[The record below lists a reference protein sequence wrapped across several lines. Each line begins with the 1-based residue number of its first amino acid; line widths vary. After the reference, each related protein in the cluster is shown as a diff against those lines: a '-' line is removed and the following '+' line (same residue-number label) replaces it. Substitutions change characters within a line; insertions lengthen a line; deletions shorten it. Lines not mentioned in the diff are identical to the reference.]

1 MMVTDV
7 STAFTFEPAL
17 NPPSPFAV
25 TAPSFGYD
33 HDFDNLEL
41 PFLELSPTSPA
52 LSDVWRDIEDEVVDS
67 DLFYG
72 ACADI
77 ERLLAEMSSAANP
90 GDDGGDPRFIR
101 PKPMHSRSLRSSSLE
116 PGKAPVVPV
125 SASQGRRG
133 SASDL
138 VPGLVPV
145 VGRRNQDPQ
154 RQSMPTTSAAST
166 LVLSA
171 GSDSV
176 VTSTAS
182 ASRRTRSS
190 TRRGGVLTP
199 SGDSDEN
206 RRQLLRGFW

>member
-7 STAFTFEPAL
+7 STAFAFEPAL

-52 LSDVWRDIEDEVVDS
+52 LSDVWRDIEDDVVDS

-72 ACADI
+72 TCADI
-77 ERLLAEMSSAANP
+77 ERLLAEMSSAANA
-90 GDDGGDPRFIR
+90 GDDENRRFIR
-101 PKPMHSRSLRSSSLE
+101 PQPVDTRVLRSSSLE
-116 PGKAPVVPV
+116 PGRAPVADV
-125 SASQGRRG
+125 STRQSRRG

-145 VGRRNQDPQ
+145 KGQHSSQDT
-154 RQSMPTTSAAST
+154 RSESTSSVLAAST
-166 LVLSA
+166 SVSSA
-171 GSDSV
+171 VSTSV
-176 VTSTAS
+176 VTTTTSKT
-182 ASRRTRSS
+182 RRTRSS
-190 TRRGGVLTP
+190 PDVVACWCLQ
-199 SGDSDEN
+199 
-206 RRQLLRGFW
+206 QL